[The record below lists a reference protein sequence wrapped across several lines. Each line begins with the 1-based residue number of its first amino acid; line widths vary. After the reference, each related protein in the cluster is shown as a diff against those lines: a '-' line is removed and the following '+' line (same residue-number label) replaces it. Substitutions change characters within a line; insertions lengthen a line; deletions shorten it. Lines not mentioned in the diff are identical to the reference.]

1 MAQRPQRHTRC
12 LLLHP
17 GDQIHSAEAQIK
29 CTSEIGPRDRLV
41 AVVYTG
47 TAHAFTCVFL
57 LAVAVG
63 NDDGSDTDSDDF
75 DILAQHGRKGK
86 KGKVGVTTATYPRE
100 PLALLR
106 FLVLINVLRPVIKRV
121 KGRTW
126 DQITRNLLAALRP
139 MHTL

>member
-1 MAQRPQRHTRC
+1 MF
-12 LLLHP
+12 L
-17 GDQIHSAEAQIK
+17 SA
-29 CTSEIGPRDRLV
+29 C
-41 AVVYTG
+41 
-47 TAHAFTCVFL
+47 
-57 LAVAVG
+57 AVG